1 MKRILRKE
9 QFLTTEYPA
18 FKAVVS
24 SWPAVVYRQYEV
36 REGHPG
42 SSELVIEATNLD
54 IVENDYSPFDQPDLI
69 RSFAQIET
77 DDQII
82 EWVSRNGFLLHDD
95 NRTAQEDYA
104 FFIDEVRK
112 AGQILSLLDAV
123 VKDNKK
129 AIVERVEVT
138 DNPLYNR
145 NLAPLDES
153 RFFKHHVLID
163 GVRVDWRIEDNDRLL
178 KNRPKLAMRYVI
190 EETVKQIEGVRISY
204 AGILEETIKDSLSP
218 LRAYPCLECNDLLA
232 MMYLR
237 LYWLLTSK
245 NAPIKVCNL
254 CGAIFSKHLEDG
266 DQEGN
271 RPASHNYCDRCFA
284 LPNHRQRAYRKK
296 KASLRS

>member
-1 MKRILRKE
+1 M
-9 QFLTTEYPA
+9 
-18 FKAVVS
+18 
-24 SWPAVVYRQYEV
+24 
-36 REGHPG
+36 
-42 SSELVIEATNLD
+42 
-54 IVENDYSPFDQPDLI
+54 
-69 RSFAQIET
+69 
-77 DDQII
+77 
-82 EWVSRNGFLLHDD
+82 
-95 NRTAQEDYA
+95 
-104 FFIDEVRK
+104 
-112 AGQILSLLDAV
+112 SLLDAV

-145 NLAPLDES
+145 NLAALDES

-163 GVRVDWRIEDNDRLL
+163 GVRVDWRIEGNDRLL

-245 NAPIKVCNL
+245 DTPLKECRL
-254 CGAIFSKHLEDG
+254 CGAVFSTAPKED
-266 DQEGN
+266 QHEAE
-271 RPASHNYCDRCFA
+271 RPGSRNYCEVCYSK
-284 LPNHRQRAYRKK
+284 PNHRQLANQKRKAK
-296 KASLRS
+296 SRESG